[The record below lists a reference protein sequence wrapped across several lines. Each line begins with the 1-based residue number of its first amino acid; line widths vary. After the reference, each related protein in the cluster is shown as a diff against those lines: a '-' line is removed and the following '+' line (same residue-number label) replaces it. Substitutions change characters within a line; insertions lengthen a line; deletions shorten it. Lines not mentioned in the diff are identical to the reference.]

1 MKKLA
6 PLFVMLGA
14 ISYAMVGIVL
24 EMATHHGYPV
34 QKIITGMYLFSFIFI
49 YILYMFSNKSKG
61 LLSKRETLVFL
72 GLGSFAISITYCFY
86 SSLRY
91 VGVPIATLLLMQ
103 SSWIT
108 PVFAAFIGK
117 NKIVKKD
124 ILSMFLIIL
133 GVFVSVFGQNISVS
147 PLGILWGLG
156 AAISYSLMI
165 LCSSYLACEK
175 NILEKSA
182 IMSLGAFII
191 SLFLFKDESI
201 VSFFDER
208 TYWSILYAL
217 FSTILPLTLLS
228 LGLKHIS
235 MNLAGALITLE
246 IPSAYFLSYIFLS
259 EKITAYQILGCII
272 ITLTISIPKVH
283 SLYLKKKA

>member
-6 PLFVMLGA
+6 PLFVILGA

-24 EMATHHGYPV
+24 EMATYHGYPI
-34 QKIITGMYLFSFIFI
+34 QRIIVGMYLFYFIFLYSL
-49 YILYMFSNKSKG
+49 YIFSNKNKG
-61 LLSKRETLVFL
+61 LLSKKETLIFL
-72 GLGSFAISITYCFY
+72 GLGGFTISITYCFY
-86 SSLRY
+86 SSLRC
-91 VGVPIATLLLMQ
+91 VGVPMATLLLMQ

-108 PVFAAFIGK
+108 PVFSAFIGK

-124 ILSMFLIIL
+124 ILSMLLIIL
-133 GVFVSVFGQNISVS
+133 GVFVSLVGQNTNISL
-147 PLGILWGLG
+147 LGVVWGVG
-156 AAISYSLMI
+156 AAMSYSLMI

-182 IMSLGAFII
+182 IMSLGAFIL
-191 SLFLFKDESI
+191 SLFLFKDQSI

-246 IPSAYFLSYIFLS
+246 IPSAYFLSHIFLS
-259 EKITAYQILGCII
+259 QKITVYQILGCIM
-272 ITLTISIPKVH
+272 ITLTISVPKIYL
-283 SLYLKKKA
+283 LYLNKKA